1 MDILNLDKVEKGLEE
16 ETTKVLD
23 EDKQAIPEDLSALAW
38 VEVAEFSTLS
48 GLSEERIIELV
59 NEGKIQSKK
68 SGSKL
73 LIDVSSGTNAL
84 VKRVENNLVSM
95 DMDGHALEPIFVEKT
110 INTILGLHDKVVL
123 AKDETIGAF
132 KNENMFLKDALIS
145 MQEVYEEDK
154 KTIDMM
160 RIELEK
166 AREEIEF
173 MKRKYRL
180 MWGKV
185 SDMGSV
191 NKK

>member
-23 EDKQAIPEDLSALAW
+23 EDKQAILEDLSALAW

>member
-1 MDILNLDKVEKGLEE
+1 ML
-16 ETTKVLD
+16 
-23 EDKQAIPEDLSALAW
+23 EDLSALAW

>member
-1 MDILNLDKVEKGLEE
+1 MDILNLDKAKQSMTEE
-16 ETTKVLD
+16 ISGTSKSSEQV
-23 EDKQAIPEDLSALAW
+23 IPEDLSALAW
-38 VEVAEFSTLS
+38 VELAEFSNLS
-48 GLSEERIIELV
+48 GLSKERVLELV

-73 LIDVSSGTNAL
+73 LVDASSGTNAL
-84 VKRVENNLVSM
+84 IKKVENNLVSM
-95 DMDGHALEPIFVEKT
+95 DMNGHSLEPMFVEKT
-110 INTILGLHDKVVL
+110 INTILSLHDKVIL

-160 RIELEK
+160 RNELEK

-185 SDMGSV
+185 SDMGSI